1 MLDLKSL
8 DITKTN
14 APIERLLEVT
24 ENPRHRFLLQNFHR
38 HRYLEISGRYE
49 EIFVPEM
56 TVEHPVYHMYAQK
69 INTTLEGQEQ
79 VEGLYRY
86 WAETNQC
93 IFYGDPEGEVAV
105 ADHFIATVDRVVY
118 EQILGKVL
126 IKGGIDVDDENAMYL
141 YKSFLEMVWPYDDRG
156 RMIGEDVWEVDPSK
170 AEIIKLDPADV
181 MTVEQAREKLDPLI
195 KPLPSFDEEVLGAS
209 QR

>member
-1 MLDLKSL
+1 
-8 DITKTN
+8 
-14 APIERLLEVT
+14 
-24 ENPRHRFLLQNFHR
+24 
-38 HRYLEISGRYE
+38 
-49 EIFVPEM
+49 
-56 TVEHPVYHMYAQK
+56 
-69 INTTLEGQEQ
+69 
-79 VEGLYRY
+79 
-86 WAETNQC
+86 
-93 IFYGDPEGEVAV
+93 
-105 ADHFIATVDRVVY
+105 VDRVVY